1 MKPLTLTTHDIIIVG
16 AGVIGLATALKL
28 LESGAKVSV
37 LERGQAGMES
47 SWAGGGI
54 LSPICPW
61 DYTDAVTQLIHYS
74 TALFPDW
81 VAALHNATG
90 IDPEYHQCGMTVLP
104 PVDIQNATAWCATHG
119 INMQRQ
125 ILSMPLSVEE
135 NQHTVNDGSGSIE
148 AVVLPEIAQI
158 RNPRLLH
165 ALRQRVI
172 QLGGHLVENCCVH
185 NWKVQQNKI
194 LSIQSSCG
202 IFEADNYIIAAGAWS
217 QRVLGEHA
225 LGLNIQ
231 PVKGQMLLFK
241 FDAQP
246 LSTIVVQ
253 ESLYLIPR
261 QDGHLL
267 LGSTVENTGFDKRI
281 TTSVRRKLLKQAQ
294 SILPQ
299 LHDSSVIGHWSGLRP
314 CSPLNIPTIGRHPEL
329 TNLYLN
335 SGHFRYGVTMA
346 PASAEILANTITGS
360 TQKID
365 VSPYQ
370 SGWSQCHSSPP
381 TTHIQSPS
389 SGF

>member
-28 LESGAKVSV
+28 LENGAKVKI

-74 TALFPDW
+74 TSLFPDW
-81 VAALHNATG
+81 VAALHKATC
-90 IDPEYHQCGMTVLP
+90 IDPEYYQCGMTVLS
-104 PVDIQNATAWCATHG
+104 PVDIQNAAVWCATHG
-119 INMQRQ
+119 ISMQRLM
-125 ILSMPLSVEE
+125 LSIPFPVDE
-135 NQHTVNDGSGSIE
+135 NQHAANDESDNVE
-148 AVVLPEIAQI
+148 AVVLPDVAQI
-158 RNPRLLH
+158 RNPRLLQ

-172 QLGGHLVENCCVH
+172 QLGGHIVENCCVRS
-185 NWKVQQNKI
+185 WKVQQNKI

-202 IFEADNYIIAAGAWS
+202 IFEADSYIIAAGAWS
-217 QRVLGEHA
+217 QQILGEHA
-225 LGLNIQ
+225 LSMNIQ

-246 LSTIVVQ
+246 LSTIVVK

-261 QDGHLL
+261 KDGHLL
-267 LGSTVENTGFDKRI
+267 LGSTLENTGFDKR
-281 TTSVRRKLLKQAQ
+281 TTASVRQKLLKQAQ

-299 LHDSSVIGHWSGLRP
+299 LRSSPVIRQWSGLRP
-314 CSPLNIPTIGRHPEL
+314 GSPLNIPTIGRHPEL
-329 TNLYLN
+329 INLYLN

-346 PASAEILANTITGS
+346 PASAEILANTLTGS
-360 TQKID
+360 AQRID
-365 VSPYQ
+365 ISPYQ
-370 SGWSQCHSSPP
+370 SGWS
-381 TTHIQSPS
+381 
-389 SGF
+389 